1 MNILL
6 GFILVIGSVLGG
18 FAAMGGH
25 LSVLWQPYELVIIV
39 GAAIGAYII
48 SNPSKV
54 IKETIKS
61 IFQMVGGKPYSK
73 RDYLD
78 LFSLLY
84 LVFRT
89 GKQNLNKLESDF
101 DNPLESNFFNQF
113 KLVSKKSKNVI
124 FIADYMRLILLGS
137 NNPHELEALLD
148 EEIETIERELH
159 RVPSALMVMA
169 DSLPAI
175 GIVAAVLGVIKAMGA
190 ISEPPEVLGALIG
203 GALVGTFLGVLL
215 SYGVVGPVGQSVR
228 ARKEQ
233 ELEYFI
239 AIKAS
244 LIAYLNGYPPQIC
257 VEYGRKTISE
267 EVRPEFEE
275 VEKATMETA
284 GKTGLG
290 Q

>member
-1 MNILL
+1 MNIAL
-6 GFILVIGSVLGG
+6 GFILVVGSVLGG

-25 LSVLWQPYELVIIV
+25 LSVLWQPYELVIIL
-39 GAAIGAYII
+39 GAAFGAYII

-54 IKETIKS
+54 IKETVKS
-61 IFQMVGGKPYSK
+61 ILQMLGGKPYSK
-73 RDYLD
+73 KEYLD

-101 DNPLESNFFNQF
+101 DHPLESNFFNQF
-113 KLVSKKSKNVI
+113 KLVSKKPKNVI

-148 EEIETIERELH
+148 EEIDTIERELH

-175 GIVAAVLGVIKAMGA
+175 GIVAAVLGVIKAMGS

-215 SYGVVGPVGQSVR
+215 SYGVVGPIGMSIR
-228 ARKEQ
+228 SRKEQ
-233 ELEYFI
+233 ELEYYI

-290 Q
+290 